1 MSRNFEPII
10 SRINT
15 SINGASSYERLLKQ
29 YMKQLY
35 NSIEEIKLTRN
46 IRRDMPLYLNRKAH
60 FNSKATSGIIF
71 YFLLKTSR
79 IVLEIMLSPFPL
91 AIVGATTANNIPRL
105 VAVDVN
111 HVT

>member
-1 MSRNFEPII
+1 M
-10 SRINT
+10 
-15 SINGASSYERLLKQ
+15 
-29 YMKQLY
+29 MQLY
-35 NSIEEIKLTRN
+35 NSIEEIKTRIHEIKLTRN
-46 IRRDMPLYLNRKAH
+46 VRRDMPLYLNRSLI

-79 IVLEIMLSPFPL
+79 IVLEIMLSHFPL
-91 AIVGATTANNIPRL
+91 AIVGATTANNIPRP